1 MYKAIKNFEVDGR
14 SFKIGETVSNEFVS
28 DRLIRAKKISG
39 NDSTR
44 TEIKEDVKVEKVEE
58 VILNEVSP
66 VSEEMILTEDSSE
79 VDVNVVEEQVEIYEE
94 KTYKKR
100 KSTNSLC

>member
-14 SFKIGETVSNEFVS
+14 SFKIGETVPAEFVS

-66 VSEEMILTEDSSE
+66 VSEEMILTEDSSDVSVE
-79 VDVNVVEEQVEIYEE
+79 VKEEDIEE
-94 KTYKKR
+94 DKEESKTSRKK
-100 KSTNSLC
+100 K

>member
-1 MYKAIKNFEVDGR
+1 MYKAIKNFEVNGR
-14 SFKIGETVSNEFVS
+14 SFKIGETIPAEFVS

-66 VSEEMILTEDSSE
+66 VSEEMILTEDSSNVSVE
-79 VDVNVVEEQVEIYEE
+79 VKEEDIEETEEVNVNDIIY
-94 KTYKKR
+94 
-100 KSTNSLC
+100 